1 MPTVSAGSTGTDTQV
16 GPFNSVLITNNH
28 NDTGRWWF
36 TPVDSGQ
43 GANPFMSGTGPM
55 GGVGDHIGPAA
66 GSFVVGP
73 FGVPGTISVQC
84 ETGSIF
90 FQAAEAR
97 IGRISAAGIT
107 TTSASTLNGGS
118 LTFTPANVNATISP
132 SGTGTVTINPAG
144 GGNMDNVVIGQSTRR
159 VVAATTYY
167 VSRNDLSG
175 TPGNVTTTA
184 SRARVAI
191 AAGQS
196 SVTVTN
202 TQVTAD
208 GSVFATIAQAT
219 ADATLTH
226 ITRTV
231 CAAGSFT
238 VYGNAAATANTVIDT
253 WFVLN

>member
-1 MPTVSAGSTGTDTQV
+1 MPTVNAGSTGTDTTV
-16 GPFNSVLITNNH
+16 GPFNSILITNNH

-36 TPVDSGQ
+36 TPVDAGQ

-90 FQAAEAR
+90 FQTAEAR

-107 TTSASTLNGGS
+107 TTSSSTLNGGS
-118 LTFTPANVNATISP
+118 LTFTPANVNATFSP

-144 GGNMDNVVIGQSTRR
+144 GGNMDNVSIGATTRR
-159 VVAATTYY
+159 IVGASTIY
-167 VSRNDLSG
+167 VLREDFSG
-175 TPGNVTTTA
+175 TPGNVTTSR

-202 TQVTAD
+202 SQVSATAT
-208 GSVFATIAQAT
+208 VFAQIAQAT

-226 ITRTV
+226 IVRAV
-231 CAAGSFT
+231 CGAGSFT
-238 VYGNAAATANTVIDT
+238 VYGNAAATAATVIDT
-253 WFVLN
+253 WFILD